1 MKTKNLVLTFFGCL
15 LTFIA
20 SPEAQEIQQYRL
32 LKFPVKNMEQI
43 RELKLLGLTLDAGPV
58 VDNHIQVIVNEAEP
72 RKLQDTNLTV
82 LAFIDNQE

>member
-1 MKTKNLVLTFFGCL
+1 
-15 LTFIA
+15 
-20 SPEAQEIQQYRL
+20 
-32 LKFPVKNMEQI
+32 MEQI

>member
-43 RELKLLGLTLDAGPV
+43 RELKLLGLTLDAGPAGQE
-58 VDNHIQVIVNEAEP
+58 HG
-72 RKLQDTNLTV
+72 TN
-82 LAFIDNQE
+82 